1 MAVLTSSVV
10 STTQTI
16 KESHAMT
23 VKATFPHGWFVEGD
37 RPNNN
42 NNSSSSSSSSS
53 SINNKASNGAGP
65 PTSQRS
71 PSEPVSSRAP
81 QAEHIGGDGSED
93 PISTPDLTR
102 RNSFD
107 FVMAMAKR
115 AEEAAAAAS
124 ATATAAANAS
134 ASVPDEEAP
143 ARPTPTASRSFNQ
156 ESNTYVQRRALPG
169 PTAAKR
175 TSVHAEP
182 IELMNLPPFTRS
194 GQVGRGA
201 PVTPPAAHLQRR

>member
-1 MAVLTSSVV
+1 MAVLTSPVV
-10 STTQTI
+10 FTTQI
-16 KESHAMT
+16 IEESQAMT
-23 VKATFPHGWFVEGD
+23 FKATFPHGWFAEGT

-42 NNSSSSSSSSS
+42 NNSSSSSS
-53 SINNKASNGAGP
+53 NNKASNGAGP
-65 PTSQRS
+65 STSQRS
-71 PSEPVSSRAP
+71 PSEPISSHAP
-81 QAEHIGGDGSED
+81 QTAHNGGDSSED

-169 PTAAKR
+169 STAAKR

-182 IELMNLPPFTRS
+182 IEFSNLPRFTSS
-194 GQVGRGA
+194 GQVGRGE
-201 PVTPPAAHLQRR
+201 PVTPPAAHLPRR